1 MKNKLTDV
9 LCTYTGGGI
18 YVVTA
23 RLNDVYLATDFE
35 NCGTYDVPWEDIE
48 EKYGCDYESHEK
60 ASAFP
65 LPTWAELIEAVRE
78 SYESGS
84 STNMD
89 MTEVEQS
96 IRHCHP
102 DLRRRL
108 NEPDPSWTE
117 SHDRNSERLETIC
130 DFIEVFEEFLDE
142 KGIVI
147 PNDEKEQDPDASN
160 IYGTDYGIL
169 SDMLEPLLIRYGV
182 LKEEV

>member
-9 LCTYTGGGI
+9 LCTYTGGNI
-18 YVVTA
+18 YVITA
-23 RLNDVYLATDFE
+23 KLNDVYLATDIGTY
-35 NCGTYDVPWEDIE
+35 GTYDVPYDDIE
-48 EKYGCDYESHEK
+48 EKFGCDYESHEK
-60 ASAFP
+60 TSAFP
-65 LPTWAELIEAVRE
+65 LPTWAELLDAIRE

-89 MTEVEQS
+89 MTEVEHS

-108 NEPDPSWTE
+108 DEPDPKPE
-117 SHDRNSERLETIC
+117 PMDPNSERLETIC

-147 PNDEKEQDPDASN
+147 PNDEKKQDPDASN
-160 IYGTDYGIL
+160 IYGTDYGVL